1 MKTAVSYPFL
11 GKQQRLGKAF
21 SKDVC
26 GWFGLSNS
34 SSAGEL
40 KAAGSSIQKPF
51 FKALLTE
58 HWHSCD
64 SCNAVINNLLS
75 RTGSFWH
82 GFCFVPVPISLDK
95 KIRPYQLLRCT
106 QELSCNCH
114 VIWFC
119 HSGCH
124 FSSPVLYSLWTVAG
138 TSVAVVIQRWEAL
151 VLGAVM
157 FSITNPLLLFQ
168 MWEIRD
174 KRLLL

>member
-11 GKQQRLGKAF
+11 GKQQRLAEAF

-34 SSAGEL
+34 SSVGEL

-82 GFCFVPVPISLDK
+82 GFCFVPVPISPDK

-106 QELSCNCH
+106 QQLSCNCDLILPQW
-114 VIWFC
+114 VSFQFTCALQSLNSRWYQCCSC
-119 HSGCH
+119 HTEVG
-124 FSSPVLYSLWTVAG
+124 G
-138 TSVAVVIQRWEAL
+138 
-151 VLGAVM
+151 LGVG
-157 FSITNPLLLFQ
+157 SCDVQ
-168 MWEIRD
+168 YR
-174 KRLLL
+174 